1 MNRIESQVRSAR
13 RRLIL
18 GTFGRGLCVGLFAAL
33 IVATIACAVP
43 GIQPLDVD
51 VPTWNGAW
59 IGGSIAIAVLGAFV
73 YAVVTAPSVQRVAL
87 EVDKRFGLNERLSSS
102 LTIPP
107 ADRETDFGRALI
119 TDADRRAEAIRIA
132 EKFDYQPSKL
142 GWLPIAVVPLLII
155 VLILVD
161 PATQQP
167 TDAEK
172 QVDPAVVAQIK
183 RASLQ
188 LKKRIEQQKRKADA
202 KGLKEARDLF
212 EKMEKDLNQIS
223 EKKNIDRK
231 DAMIA
236 LNDLKKQLEQRRQE
250 LGSNDQV
257 RKAMAQMNSLQ
268 AGPAE
273 KAAKSIAKGDFGKAE
288 QAIRELAK
296 KMKDGKLS
304 EQEKQ
309 QLQKQVEQLRDQL
322 NKAIDQQK
330 QRQDDLKRKIEQA
343 KREGRSEDAAKMQ
356 QQLNEMQQQSGQQ
369 MQQMQQMAEQL
380 GQAAQA
386 MQNGDSDQAADAM
399 QSMADELGEMQR
411 EMSELQDLED
421 AMNDLSQS
429 KEQMRCQSCGGGGC
443 QQCNGLGQGQGQGQG
458 QRQGA
463 GKGDGIGEGNGEG
476 DRPEEETDTNTYE
489 TQVRG
494 QVKRGKAV
502 IAGFADGPNRKGIS
516 REDVK
521 RAVESSFSEESDPLE
536 NQQFPRTEREHA
548 MDYFNKM
555 RTNE

>member
-1 MNRIESQVRSAR
+1 MNRIEAQVRSAR

-18 GTFGRGLCVGLFAAL
+18 GTFGRALCVGLFAAL

-51 VPTWNGAW
+51 VSAWNAGW
-59 IGGSIAIAVLGAFV
+59 IGGSITV
-73 YAVVTAPSVQRVAL
+73 AVVAALLYALLTAPSVQRVAL
-87 EVDKRFGLNERLSSS
+87 EVDKRFGLNERFSSS

-107 ADRETDFGRALI
+107 SDRETDFGRALI
-119 TDADRRAEAIRIA
+119 SDADRRAEAIRIA
-132 EKFDYQPSKL
+132 EKFEYQPSKL
-142 GWLPIAVVPLLII
+142 GWLPIAVVPLLAI

-161 PATQQP
+161 PATRQAP
-167 TDAEK
+167 DAEQ

-188 LKKRIEQQKRKADA
+188 LKKRIEQQKRNADA
-202 KGLKEARDLF
+202 RGLKEARDLF
-212 EKMEKDLNQIS
+212 EKLEQDLDKIS
-223 EKKNIDRK
+223 KKKSIDRK

-250 LGSNDQV
+250 LDSNDGI

-268 AGPAE
+268 AGPAQ
-273 KAAKSIAKGDFGKAE
+273 KAAESIAKGDFAKAE

-296 KMKDGKLS
+296 KMRDGKLS
-304 EQEKQ
+304 DQEKQ
-309 QLQKQVEQLRDQL
+309 QLKEQLEQLRDQL
-322 NKAIDQQK
+322 NKAADEQK
-330 QRQDDLKRKIEQA
+330 QREEDLKRKIEQA

-386 MQNGDSDQAADAM
+386 MQNGDADQASEAM
-399 QSMADELGEMQR
+399 QAMADQLGEMQQ

-421 AMNDLSQS
+421 AMNELSQS

-443 QQCNGLGQGQGQGQG
+443 QQCKGNSQGRQG
-458 QRQGA
+458 QRQSDGT
-463 GKGDGIGEGNGEG
+463 GKGIGDGTAPGNRSE
-476 DRPEEETDTNTYE
+476 DDLDTNSYE

-502 IAGFADGPNRKGIS
+502 VAGFADGPNRKGIS

-536 NQQFPRTEREHA
+536 NQQLPRTEREHA

-555 RTNE
+555 RSGD